1 MANTLDQRILGLIKK
16 YMEKLVQKKVLT
28 SMEEVEANTN
38 GTNLVAAPVV
48 AELNNKLSG
57 FEPVLDATGKI
68 TGYKTDI
75 GGADTVF
82 PFSCDVKLIKAIRI
96 YDTTTTTSKLYTET
110 YTLNDESVS
119 NILVVTV
126 IQCSG
131 TNILRNTSVTID
143 GVVPDNLYRYN
154 APDLG
159 HGNLSTITVYQ
170 KTKVSKGS
178 VIKYDIHSGNTNV
191 VHGTCLIFSV

>member
-57 FEPVLDATGKI
+57 FEPICDSTGKI
-68 TGYKTDI
+68 TGYKTA

-82 PFSCDVKLIKAIRI
+82 PFKTNYRINFRLRLIGPGFDKTESGYMTIVDGQLKTVTLAQVKTKFEVMAG
-96 YDTTTTTSKLYTET
+96 
-110 YTLNDESVS
+110 
-119 NILVVTV
+119 
-126 IQCSG
+126 G
-131 TNILRNTSVTID
+131 TQ
-143 GVVPDNLYRYN
+143 GYYANLYID
-154 APDLG
+154 A
-159 HGNLSTITVYQ
+159 IVA
-170 KTKVSKGS
+170 
-178 VIKYDIHSGNTNV
+178 I
-191 VHGTCLIFSV
+191 